1 MWEDLEIIFESNYD
15 WNLIGYLTDDNNKI
29 EININWESLYRKL
42 DIGEYRLVK
51 EISIPLE
58 KEKYYS
64 TVEFIIN

>member
-15 WNLIGYLTDDNNKI
+15 WNLIGYLTDDNNKL

-58 KEKYYS
+58 KKYYS

>member
-58 KEKYYS
+58 KKYYS